1 MKNLTTNKEELLK
14 YKEILEYIKQY
25 IEQNCIYDEHLQG
38 YCFDLTK
45 GKVRTLMY
53 SISEMENETYK
64 R

>member
-1 MKNLTTNKEELLK
+1 MSKKEELLL
-14 YKEILEYIKQY
+14 YKQILEYIKKY
-25 IEQNCIYDEHLQG
+25 IEENCIYDEHLQG

>member
-1 MKNLTTNKEELLK
+1 MTTKEELLK
-14 YKEILEYIKQY
+14 YKEILEFIKQY

-53 SISEMENETYK
+53 TIKEKENKNE
-64 R
+64 

>member
-1 MKNLTTNKEELLK
+1 MNNKEELLK

>member
-1 MKNLTTNKEELLK
+1 MNNKEELLK

-45 GKVRTLMY
+45 SQVRTLMY
-53 SISEMENETYK
+53 TIKEKEKDEKHNT